1 MQVISIRVDIRQA
14 SQQNAV
20 HEFGHFID
28 YTYSNGTYLS
38 NNSDFQALFEKFKST
53 YKESGSGANA
63 GYATSQ
69 ATEFFA
75 TTFKDYL
82 LYSNKLKAQV
92 PEVYSYMENLNKT
105 VLQ

>member
-1 MQVISIRVDIRQA
+1 
-14 SQQNAV
+14 V

-28 YTYSNGTYLS
+28 FTYSGGTYLS
-38 NNSDFQALFEKFKST
+38 RNADFQVLYEKYKSS
-53 YKESGSGANA
+53 YKESGIGANA

-82 LYSNKLKAQV
+82 LYSSKLKSQA
-92 PEVYSYMENLNKT
+92 PEVYSFMDNLFKT